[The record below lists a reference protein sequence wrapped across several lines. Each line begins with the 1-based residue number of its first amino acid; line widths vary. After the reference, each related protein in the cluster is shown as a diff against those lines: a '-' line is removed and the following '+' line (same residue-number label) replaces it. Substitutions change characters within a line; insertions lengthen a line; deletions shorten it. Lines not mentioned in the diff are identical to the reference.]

1 MQVVKPVEF
10 TDGMITSNSLA
21 DLNSPWDS
29 GTTYAAGAL
38 VTYNKRT
45 YESLQASNTNHD
57 PTSSPT
63 WWLDIGPSNRWAIFD
78 NQVSTVSTATTS
90 FTLVFRPGQV
100 DTIAVLNVFAS
111 EVSLTVK
118 DEPGGAI
125 IYDSN
130 QALDGSVVFDWY
142 QYFFFDISSLRTQA
156 IFRGIPLVANCEVT
170 LTVSIDGVSEV
181 YAGQIVAGMTSNLG
195 HTQYGLSAGIL
206 DFSKKET
213 DEYGNTSFVVRSY
226 SKRMNP
232 TIYINNNELNRV
244 QRVLYSLRAIP
255 ALWIA
260 SDEPLLE
267 ETTVVFGFYRDFS
280 TEITYPTYS
289 ACTMEIEG
297 LI

>member
-10 TDGMITSNSLA
+10 TDGMITSNSLV
-21 DLNSPWDS
+21 DLNPTWSS
-29 GTTYAAGAL
+29 ATTYTAGAL

-57 PTSSPT
+57 PASSPT
-63 WWLDIGPSNRWAIFD
+63 WWIDTGPSNKWAIFD

-90 FTLVFRPGQV
+90 FTLVFKPGQV

-111 EVSLTVK
+111 EVSLIVK

-125 IYDSN
+125 IYDSS
-130 QALDGSVVFDWY
+130 QSLDGSVVFDWY
-142 QYFFFDISSLRTQA
+142 QYFFFDASSLRTQA
-156 IFRGIPLVANCEVT
+156 IFRGIPLVANCEAT

-181 YAGQIVAGMTSNLG
+181 YAGQIVAGMTSDLG

-232 TIYINNNELNRV
+232 TIYISNDELNRV
-244 QRVLYSLRAIP
+244 QRVLYSLRAVP